1 MKKKLLFYFFFIV
14 FFLLLQTTLLRHVK
28 IHGVMPNLLITLTI
42 VTALVRN
49 NTEGA
54 VVGFFSGLC
63 IDMQFGAV
71 LGFYGLVGMF
81 AGIAAGSLSRK
92 IYRENLLVVA
102 FFTFVYSVVYESV
115 VFVINNIMSGDI
127 GFAFAFTRIILPE
140 AGYNCAVSLLLFP
153 LLVKAGKWFDK
164 SAAVRKY

>member
-1 MKKKLLFYFFFIV
+1 MKKKLLFYSFFIV
-14 FFLLLQTTLLRHVK
+14 FFLLLQTTLLQHVK
-28 IHGVMPNLLITLTI
+28 IHGVMPNMLITLTI

-49 NTEGA
+49 STEGA

-115 VFVINNIMSGDI
+115 VFVINNIDRKS
-127 GFAFAFTRIILPE
+127 TRL
-140 AGYNCAVSLLLFP
+140 NS
-153 LLVKAGKWFDK
+153 
-164 SAAVRKY
+164 SHT